1 MLAFL
6 RLRIGGTFLNFLL
19 KRSVLILQGISA
31 ELNREKVNLTNR
43 LILCKQRL
51 VRGDTSASAEI
62 IALEARLFALFSF
75 EIEGVKGPL
84 DRGRQK
90 AFSIFFPS
98 RTRTN

>member
-6 RLRIGGTFLNFLL
+6 RLRIGGSFLNFLL

-31 ELNREKVNLTNR
+31 ELNREKVNLTNH

-62 IALEARLFALFSF
+62 IALETACLLYLVS
-75 EIEGVKGPL
+75 K
-84 DRGRQK
+84 
-90 AFSIFFPS
+90 
-98 RTRTN
+98 